1 MATTTAPTP
10 ARTPARA
17 GHRAVLDRAV
27 LNPGFRPEVEGL
39 RAVAVL
45 LVAVYHIWFNRVSGG
60 VDVFLFLTGF
70 FITGSLT
77 RSVERS
83 GGVRASHFLS
93 RLAHRLLPAAAVV
106 MAGTLAASYLWLPKS
121 RWPAVFE
128 ETVASLLY
136 YENWALAGKAVDY
149 LARDAG
155 PSPLQHFWSLSIQ
168 GQFYL
173 LWLALAAFA
182 ALLART
188 RGVRLREAVFLL
200 CAMVFAV
207 SLTYSVVT
215 TDTRQA
221 WAYFDTGARLWELAL
236 GGMFALALP
245 YLRLPVGIRVP
256 LGWFGLAAL
265 LSCGALLDVSTLF
278 PGAIALWPLAAA
290 ACVILAGTTGLPY
303 AADRLLTWR
312 PVMRLGA
319 WSYALYLW
327 HWPVLVVYLHRTGR
341 DTATLAGGAAVLAAA
356 LVLAAA
362 TTWLVDGRVAAFA
375 KRRPGRRWSLAA
387 AAAFAVPLL
396 AVTLAAQHVYLQR
409 NESAAAH
416 LAELAA
422 DRETYPGAAVLADP
436 ALAAGLEEAPFIP
449 PLENVQDMPLIYAD
463 GCDAGLSGSE
473 ATPCFYGD
481 EDAAHTVAI
490 VGGSRIGHWF
500 PAFHG
505 AAEHAGWRLVSLTKS
520 GCQFSTEAPRN
531 DDAEEAAS
539 CVEWNE
545 QVVDILDELRPDLVV
560 TLSTR
565 AFLEGEGT
573 YPGFADRWRTLDEWG
588 VQVLALRDLPRLE
601 EPLPE
606 CLERHGVEEC
616 ATPVSLTRAAED
628 PTSEYTDVPSNVSFG
643 DLVEYVCPDGTCP
656 AVIGNILTFRDHS
669 HLTATYAATLAP
681 YVEDLVREVTGW

>member
-1 MATTTAPTP
+1 MSTITEPSPVRTAAVP
-10 ARTPARA
+10 ARRDT
-17 GHRAVLDRAV
+17 
-27 LNPGFRPEVEGL
+27 GFRPEVEGL

-70 FITGSLT
+70 FITASLT

-83 GGVRASHFLS
+83 GGVRATHFLT
-93 RLAHRLLPAAAVV
+93 RLARRLLPTAAVV
-106 MAGTLAASYLWLPKS
+106 AAGTLAAAYLWLPNS
-121 RWPAVFE
+121 RRPAVFD

-136 YENWALAGKAVDY
+136 YENWALAAKAVDY
-149 LARDAG
+149 LARDGA

-173 LWLALAAFA
+173 LWLVLVAFA

-207 SLTYSVVT
+207 SLTYSLVT

-221 WAYFDTGARLWELAL
+221 WAYFDTGARLWELAF

-245 YLRLPVGIRVP
+245 YLRLPTALRVP

-278 PGAIALWPLAAA
+278 PGAIALWPVGAA
-290 ACVILAGTTGLPY
+290 ACMILAGTTGLPY
-303 AADRLLTWR
+303 AVDRLLTWK

-327 HWPVLVVYLHRTGR
+327 HWPILVVYLHRTGR
-341 DTATLAGGAAVLAAA
+341 ETATLAGGAAVLGLA
-356 LVLAAA
+356 LVLAAL
-362 TTWLVDGRVAAFA
+362 TTWLVEGRVAAFA
-375 KRRPGRRWSLAA
+375 KRFPGRRWSLATA
-387 AAAFAVPLL
+387 SAFAVPLL
-396 AVTLAAQHVYLQR
+396 ALTLAAQHVYLQR
-409 NESAAAH
+409 NESADAELAA
-416 LAELAA
+416 LAA
-422 DRETYPGAAVLADP
+422 DRETYPGAAVLTDP
-436 ALAAGLEEAPFIP
+436 ELAASLPEAPFIP
-449 PLENVQDMPLIYAD
+449 PLDNVLDMPLIYDD
-463 GCDAGLSGSE
+463 GCDAGLDGSE
-473 ATPCFYGD
+473 ATPCSYGD
-481 EDAAHTVAI
+481 PDAEHVIAL

-500 PAFHG
+500 PAFHE
-505 AAEHAGWRLVSLTKS
+505 AAENAGWRLVSLTKS
-520 GCQFSTEAPRN
+520 GCQFSTEEPRN
-531 DDAEEAAS
+531 DDADQAAS
-539 CVEWNE
+539 CVEWNG

-560 TLSTR
+560 TLATR
-565 AFLEGEGT
+565 AFPEGESA
-573 YPGFADRWRTLDEWG
+573 YPGFADRWRTLDEQG
-588 VQVLALRDLPRLE
+588 VQVLALRDLPRLD

-606 CLERHGVEEC
+606 CLEQHEIAEC
-616 ATPVSLTRAAED
+616 TSSVATSRTLGDPAAAY
-628 PTSEYTDVPSNVSFG
+628 PDVPSNVVFG

-669 HLTATYAATLAP
+669 HMTATFSATLAP
-681 YVEDLVREVTGW
+681 YVEDLVRRATGWQ

>member
-1 MATTTAPTP
+1 MSATTTTARAPVRAAAP
-10 ARTPARA
+10 ARPDA
-17 GHRAVLDRAV
+17 
-27 LNPGFRPEVEGL
+27 GFRPEVEGL

-70 FITGSLT
+70 FITASLT
-77 RSVERS
+77 RSVERT
-83 GGVRASHFLS
+83 GGVRATHFLP
-93 RLAHRLLPAAAVV
+93 RLARRLVPTAAVV
-106 MAGTLAASYLWLPKS
+106 MAGTLAAAYLWLPRS
-121 RWPAVFE
+121 RWPAVFD
-128 ETVASLLY
+128 ETAASLLY
-136 YENWALAGKAVDY
+136 YENWALAAKAVDY
-149 LARDAG
+149 LARDGA

-173 LWLALAAFA
+173 AWLVLVAVA

-221 WAYFDTGARLWELAL
+221 WAYFDTGARLWELAF

-245 YLRLPVGIRVP
+245 YLRLPVGLRVP

-265 LSCGALLDVSTLF
+265 LSCGALLEVSTLF
-278 PGAIALWPLAAA
+278 PGAIALWPVGAA

-303 AADRLLTWR
+303 AADRLLTWK
-312 PVMRLGA
+312 PVVRLGA

-327 HWPVLVVYLHRTGR
+327 HWPILVVYLHRTGR
-341 DTATLAGGAAVLAAA
+341 ETATLAGGAAVLGAA
-356 LVLAAA
+356 LVLAAV
-362 TTWLVDGRVAAFA
+362 TTWAVEGGVSAFA

-409 NESAAAH
+409 NANAGAA

-422 DRETYPGAAVLADP
+422 DRETYPGAAVLSDP
-436 ALAAGLEEAPFIP
+436 ALAASLEEAPFIP
-449 PLENVQDMPLIYAD
+449 PLDNVQDMPVIYAD
-463 GCDAGLSGSE
+463 GCDAGLAGSE
-473 ATPCFYGD
+473 ATPCAYGD
-481 EDAAHTVAI
+481 PGAEHTIAL
-490 VGGSRIGHWF
+490 VGGSRIAHWF
-500 PAFHG
+500 PAFHE
-505 AAEHAGWRLVSLTKS
+505 AALESGWQVVSITKS

-545 QVVDILDELRPDLVV
+545 QVLGVLVELRPDLVV

-565 AFLEGEGT
+565 AFEGGDGT

-588 VQVLALRDLPRLE
+588 VEVLALRDLPRLA

-606 CLERHGVEEC
+606 CLEQRTVEEC
-616 ATPVSLTRAAED
+616 ATPVSLTRAPED
-628 PTSEYTDVPSNVSFG
+628 PTGEYADLPANVTFG
-643 DLVEYVCPDGTCP
+643 DLVDYVCPEGTCP
-656 AVIGNILTFRDHS
+656 AVIGNVLTFRDHS
-669 HLTATYAATLAP
+669 HLTATYSATLAP
-681 YVEDLVREVTGW
+681 YVGDLVREATGW